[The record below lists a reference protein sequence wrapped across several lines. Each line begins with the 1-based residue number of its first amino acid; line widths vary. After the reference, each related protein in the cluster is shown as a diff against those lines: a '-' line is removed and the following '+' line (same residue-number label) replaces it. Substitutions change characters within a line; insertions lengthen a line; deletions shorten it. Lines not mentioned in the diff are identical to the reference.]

1 MKKSPWKSKTLWVN
15 FALASVTLFIPGA
28 KDFISENPSLVILLG
43 SIINIILRFVTSE
56 KIIAAL
62 LLMLTISCAEY
73 QQLEIDMYHK
83 KDIGIK
89 VNGNSYEGVTVIPR
103 ADKYEITLEPKGDM
117 DLILVRSCHREHSFE
132 KKSKKF
138 LWIRIGSNSF
148 QYTYEPSPKEKNS
161 TCPLRVEVYESIN
174 GRHSWALLDFEHPDY
189 KMEARILC
197 NGEVKTFNGVSICQA
212 KVGLI
217 QSVEFPDIVDFADP
231 PDGCMLPV
239 YKDGAFDWEMSK
251 GECLYHIRNAKGE
264 LHRMTTIG
272 YEGVLVRE
280 GQ

>member
-1 MKKSPWKSKTLWVN
+1 MKSPWKSKTLWVN

-28 KDFISENPSLVILLG
+28 KDFISENPSLIVLLG
-43 SIINIILRFVTSE
+43 TIVNIILRFVTSE
-56 KIIAAL
+56 KIVAAI

-73 QQLEIDMYHK
+73 QQLEVDMYYK
-83 KDIGIK
+83 RDIGIK
-89 VNGNSYEGVTVIPR
+89 VNGNSYEGVAVIPR

-148 QYTYEPSPKEKNS
+148 QYTYEPNPKERERV
-161 TCPLRVEVYESIN
+161 CPLRIEVYEAVN

-189 KMEARILC
+189 QLKASIWC
-197 NGEVKTFNGVSICQA
+197 NGELKTFNGVSICQA
-212 KVGLI
+212 KTGLI
-217 QSVEFPDIVDFADP
+217 QSINFPEIIEFADP
-231 PDGCMLPV
+231 PKGCNLPR
-239 YKDGAFDWEMSK
+239 YIDDTFEWEMSK
-251 GECLYHIRNAKGE
+251 GECLYHIRSESGK